1 MPRLG
6 VVCLKCH
13 VSLQVVQQGVT
24 LYFYLKCQTYYSLLF
39 CKMANNRHTN
49 IALLTLYEYLLFGK
63 HI

>member
-6 VVCLKCH
+6 VVCLKWH
-13 VSLQVVQQGVT
+13 VSLQAVQLGVA
-24 LYFYLKCQTYYSLLF
+24 LYFCLKYQTYYSLLF

-49 IALLTLYEYLLFGK
+49 IALLTLYEYLLFGR